1 MEKRIT
7 FTNMES
13 TKLLEDH
20 VNEQLI
26 KVERFL
32 EKERP
37 PVQLEVVLEAHRI
50 HAHHQVEVRLHAPEY
65 HLRAHAEG
73 ADMYKVINEAIDKLY
88 AELRRE
94 KEKWVDR
101 HKRG

>member
-1 MEKRIT
+1 MEKSIT
-7 FTNMES
+7 FANMEP
-13 TKLLEDH
+13 TTLLEAH

-26 KVERFL
+26 KIERFL
-32 EKERP
+32 ERERP
-37 PVQLEVVLEAHRI
+37 PVFLEVILKAHRT
-50 HAHHQVEVRLHAPEY
+50 HAHHEVSVRLQAPEY

-73 ADMYKVINEAIDKLY
+73 ADMYKVISEAIDKLY

-101 HKRG
+101 HKNG